1 MSSSITGDLQKE
13 IKKAF
18 GNYTDKF
25 GSKFSSILN
34 SIFKSFMSND
44 PEYSQKI
51 EKYLEDADD
60 EISEQLNSFYNT
72 ILKLVTFVYKERFTS
87 DQLESELAEIGKS

>member
-1 MSSSITGDLQKE
+1 MQPT
-13 IKKAF
+13 IKNIIK
-18 GNYTDKF
+18 
-25 GSKFSSILN
+25 
-34 SIFKSFMSND
+34 
-44 PEYSQKI
+44 KI

-87 DQLESELAEIGKS
+87 DQLESELAEIGKSWNKSTLLSHSV